1 MANAIELFKQ
11 YIPMLD
17 EVYKMASLTSK
28 LDGNPELVQQG
39 ANANELIIPMIE
51 MDGLADYERNGGY
64 VSGNVTLTNQTK
76 KCNFDRGR
84 KFTVDALD
92 NIESAMLAFGRLAS
106 EFIRTKVVPE
116 LDAFRLST
124 YASTAGVSN
133 GNGTITTGKQ
143 AVEALRAG
151 LKKMDNDE
159 VPYEDRHLYATPTI
173 IGLIKDMDTT
183 ASKEVMEE
191 FASVTKIPS
200 SRLVT
205 KIKQL
210 NGKTTGEEKGGYK
223 KADDAQDIDF
233 EIIHRPALVQFGKRN
248 VNKIFTPEQNQDS
261 DGWIMVYRDVNI
273 AEVYK
278 NKLAGIY
285 VHTPTAITP
294 AADPAE

>member
-39 ANANELIIPMIE
+39 ANANELIIPTIE

-124 YASTAGVSN
+124 YASTTGIST
-133 GNGTITTGKQ
+133 GTGDIKTGKQ
-143 AVEALRAG
+143 AIEALRAG
-151 LKKMDNDE
+151 LEKMDNEE
-159 VPYEDRHLYATPTI
+159 VPYEERHLYATPTI
-173 IGLIKDMDTT
+173 IGLIKDLDTT

-191 FASVTKIPS
+191 FASVTKIPA

-205 KIKQL
+205 EIKQL
-210 NGKTTGEEKGGYK
+210 DGKTTGEEKGGYK
-223 KADDAQDIDF
+223 KADDAKDIDF

-294 AADPAE
+294 AADQGE

>member
-64 VSGNVTLTNQTK
+64 VSGNVT
-76 KCNFDRGR
+76 
-84 KFTVDALD
+84 
-92 NIESAMLAFGRLAS
+92 
-106 EFIRTKVVPE
+106 
-116 LDAFRLST
+116 FRLST
-124 YASTAGVSN
+124 YASTTGVGT

-151 LKKMDNDE
+151 LKKMDDDE
-159 VPYEDRHLYATPTI
+159 VPYEDRHLYATSKI

-223 KADDAQDIDF
+223 KADDSQDIDF

-248 VNKIFTPEQNQDS
+248 VNKIFTPEENQDS

-294 AADPAE
+294 AEDQGE